1 MFPLRDSIPRV
12 HVPYAVYALIA
23 LNALAFAYTLT
34 LTRPEVAQ
42 LFHLYGVVPARFSHP
57 LAAQAVGYPAFGLQT
72 FVTYMFLHGGWL
84 HVIVNM
90 WTLWIF
96 ADNIED
102 VMGPLRFV
110 GFYLSC
116 GLAALGVHYLF
127 NPESIAPVVGAS
139 GAIAGVMGAY
149 FLLYPHAKVVT
160 LIPIF
165 IFPLI
170 LNIPAVLYLGIWFA
184 AQFFSGVSDL
194 ASSGSGAGIA
204 WWAHAGGFV
213 AGMLLLPLFRKKGRC
228 YFCAKPD
235 GQDFLRRRRD
245 GGGGWPP
252 GRDF

>member
-1 MFPLRDSIPRV
+1 MLPLRDSIPRV
-12 HVPYAVYALIA
+12 HVPYAVYVIIT

-34 LTRPEVAQ
+34 LSRPEIAE
-42 LFHLYGVVPARFSHP
+42 LFHLYGVVPARFTHP
-57 LAAQAVGYPAFGLQT
+57 WLAEHIGYPAFGLHT

-84 HVIVNM
+84 HFIVNM

-102 VMGPLRFV
+102 VMGPGRFLV
-110 GFYLSC
+110 FYLCS
-116 GLAALGVHYLF
+116 GLAALGVHYFF
-127 NPESIAPVVGAS
+127 NPEATAPVVGAS

-170 LNIPAVLYLGIWFA
+170 LNIPATLYLGLWFA
-184 AQFFSGVSDL
+184 VQFLSGVSEFVAPTRG
-194 ASSGSGAGIA
+194 ASIA

-213 AGMLLLPLFRKKGRC
+213 AGMLLLPIFRKKGRC

-235 GQDFLRRRRD
+235 AHERFARFRQRR
-245 GGGGWPP
+245 
-252 GRDF
+252 